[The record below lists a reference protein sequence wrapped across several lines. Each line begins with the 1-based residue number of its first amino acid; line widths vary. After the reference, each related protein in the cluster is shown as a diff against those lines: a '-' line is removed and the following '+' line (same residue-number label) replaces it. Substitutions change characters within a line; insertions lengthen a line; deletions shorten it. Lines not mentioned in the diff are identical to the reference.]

1 MKNYSFAN
9 KNDVKVNLKK
19 VIQTVSETNP
29 HTNKLPESEWSL
41 VENKEYYKIICI
53 QMIGLIGNLRPI
65 VFKIN
70 FTYV

>member
-19 VIQTVSETNP
+19 VIQNVSETNP

-41 VENKEYYKIICI
+41 VENKDDRINWYIRKFGSKYK
-53 QMIGLIGNLRPI
+53 I